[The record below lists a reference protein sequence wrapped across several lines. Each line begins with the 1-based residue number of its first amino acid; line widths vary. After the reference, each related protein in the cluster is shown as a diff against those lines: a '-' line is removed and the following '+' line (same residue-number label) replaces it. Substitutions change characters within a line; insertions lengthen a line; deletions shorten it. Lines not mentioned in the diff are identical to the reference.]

1 MLEHHDAIA
10 CVKLVP
16 IFQQLDH
23 DTIAAVAELV
33 QERHVK
39 KGEFVFMAGDHANS
53 LMIMAHGQVKVT
65 QSTASGR
72 EQLIR
77 LLQTGDFDGESVLF
91 KDSQRQTSAEALTD
105 TQICL
110 ITRQDFQDLIQRSSV
125 VAINMLN
132 ALGKRVTELEA
143 QAAATL
149 TTSVGERL
157 ANYLVETSSEL
168 DTADFDLPLQKKD
181 LALYLGTS
189 PETISRKLKQFSTAG
204 LITQH
209 GRNHIKLVDV
219 DGLMMV
225 NS

>member
-1 MLEHHDAIA
+1 MLKHHDAIA

-16 IFQQLDH
+16 IFQQLNH
-23 DTIAAVAELV
+23 DTLAEVAKLV

-39 KGEFVFMAGDHANS
+39 KGEFVFMAGDHADS

-91 KDSQRQTSAEALTD
+91 EDAQRQTSAEALTD

-110 ITRQDFQDLIQRSSV
+110 ITRQDFQKLIQRSAA

-132 ALGKRVTELEA
+132 ALGKRVSELEA

-168 DTADFDLPLQKKD
+168 DTADFDLPLQKKGSGS
-181 LALYLGTS
+181 LF
-189 PETISRKLKQFSTAG
+189 RHFAG
-204 LITQH
+204 NDQPQVKAVFNVRLDHPAWTEPY
-209 GRNHIKLVDV
+209 
-219 DGLMMV
+219 
-225 NS
+225 